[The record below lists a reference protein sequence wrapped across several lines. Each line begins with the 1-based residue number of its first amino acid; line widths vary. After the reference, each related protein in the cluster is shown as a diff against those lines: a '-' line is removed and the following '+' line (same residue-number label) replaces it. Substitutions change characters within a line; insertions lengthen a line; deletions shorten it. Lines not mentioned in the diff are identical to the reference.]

1 MKNKIKIKNL
11 VYPFLLENCYRRMS
25 LPWLKNYWYSN
36 LRDGAMM
43 AGVIDLILTV
53 IISTIKLMMI
63 KLLVAD
69 AQVVNAAY
77 ITVILILTVTVT
89 INLLVLLAISN
100 KWFGVMTVF
109 SVLTAIAIGLSLPD
123 LVFSLVTNAGD
134 WVVWFRVLLL
144 DLPSLM
150 FKILFCDLLYKYRKR

>member
-1 MKNKIKIKNL
+1 MKKKIKIIKK
-11 VYPFLLENCYRRMS
+11 VYPFLLENYWRRMS
-25 LPWLKNYWYSN
+25 LSWLKNYWYSN

-63 KLLVAD
+63 KLLLAD

-77 ITVILILTVTVT
+77 IMIILILTVTVT
-89 INLLVLLAISN
+89 INLFCLLAISN

-109 SVLTAIAIGLSLPD
+109 SVLTAIAIGFTIPD
-123 LVFSLVTNAGD
+123 LVFSLVTNAGE

-144 DLPSLM
+144 DLPSLV
-150 FKILFCDLLYKYRKR
+150 FKILYCDLLYKYRKR